1 MTITLIATMTIR
13 EGMMEDAKEA
23 LKEGIPK
30 VKANEPGLL
39 EYSPHTVKGDGNEN
53 MIIFYEIYKDQEAQ
67 KIYTENQRK
76 FDFMRAFGRCV
87 DRNVPVDLKFCRKI
101 L

>member
-1 MTITLIATMTIR
+1 MTITLIATMFIR
-13 EGMMEDAKEA
+13 EGMMEDAKKA
-23 LKEGIPK
+23 LKEGVPK

-39 EYSPHTVKGDGNEN
+39 EYSPHTVAGEGNEN

-67 KIYTENQRK
+67 KIHSENQRK
-76 FDFMRAFGRCV
+76 FDFMHAFGRCV
-87 DRNVPVDLKFCRKI
+87 DRDTPVDLKFCSKI

>member
-1 MTITLIATMTIR
+1 MTITLIATMAIR

-23 LKEGIPK
+23 LKEGVPK

-39 EYSPHTVKGDGNEN
+39 EYIPHTVSGKGNES
-53 MIIFYEIYKDQEAQ
+53 MIKFYEVYKDQEAL
-67 KIYTENQRK
+67 KIHGENQKK
-76 FDFMRAFGRCV
+76 FDFMHAFGRCV
-87 DRNVPVDLKFCRKI
+87 DRNVKVDLKYCSKI

>member
-1 MTITLIATMTIR
+1 MTITLIATITIR
-13 EGMMEDAKEA
+13 KGMMEDAKKA

-30 VKANEPGLL
+30 VLANEPGLL
-39 EYSPHTVKGDGNEN
+39 EYAPHTVAGEGNEN
-53 MIIFYEIYKDQEAQ
+53 IVIFYEIYKDQEAQ
-67 KIYTENQRK
+67 KIHTENQRK

-87 DRNVPVDLKFCRKI
+87 ERSVPVDLKFCSKI